1 MADAPDPRLAA
12 AQAVLDRLNASATP
26 PEVVRNGL
34 SLLVRQDGVLVRV
47 RPRRLEPVAHREVE
61 VARALLDADV
71 PCVPLV
77 GGRGQPW
84 IEDGC
89 VVTAWAWL
97 DATGTAAPAA
107 IGSLAAALRDRTVGT
122 HAFDVA
128 RFDPLTAIRNAVA
141 DRPVG
146 DEQGDFVRRRAQ
158 ELTADWGRIADRDPA
173 GTAIVHGDLHA
184 DNVLLTA
191 EGPLLID
198 LELAGAGPASY
209 DVAPSVVAVER
220 YGADRASLDQFLAA
234 LDRDPRD
241 WPGFATCLAVY
252 ELWVTAWAVAV
263 RDRGPTMAAEAAT
276 RIACLRDGTCEP
288 WHLW

>member
-1 MADAPDPRLAA
+1 M
-12 AQAVLDRLNASATP
+12 LDRLNASSSP
-26 PEVVRNGL
+26 VEVVRDGL
-34 SLLVRQDGVLVRV
+34 SLLVRQDEVLVRV
-47 RPRRLEPVAHREVE
+47 RPRSLEPVAHREVE
-61 VARALLDADV
+61 VARALLEAGV

-77 GGRGQPW
+77 AGKGQPW
-84 IEDGC
+84 VEDGC
-89 VVTAWAWL
+89 VVTAWRWL
-97 DATGTAAPAA
+97 ETVGTAAPAA

-141 DRPVG
+141 GRPVG

-158 ELTADWGRIADRDPA
+158 ELTVEWGRIADRDPA

-191 EGPLLID
+191 EGPMLTD

-220 YGADRASLDQFLAA
+220 YGAEPATLDAFLAA

-241 WPGFATCLAVY
+241 WPGFATCLQVY
-252 ELWVTAWAVAV
+252 ELWVTAWAVGV
-263 RDRGPTMAAEAAT
+263 RDRSPELAAEAAT
-276 RIACLRDGTCEP
+276 RIRCLREGTCEP